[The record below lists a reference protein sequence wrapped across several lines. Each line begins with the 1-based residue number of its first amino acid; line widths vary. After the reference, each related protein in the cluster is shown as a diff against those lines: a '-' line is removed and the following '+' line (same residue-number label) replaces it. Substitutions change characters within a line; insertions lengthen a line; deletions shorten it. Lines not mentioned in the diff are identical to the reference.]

1 MKPLRLLSIA
11 VVLLAGCALA
21 PATATKAPPRTSVVF
36 DHPDKFADVKDA
48 YIPTDE
54 GRDLILSHL
63 REYLVSRCDPLL
75 PEGYKLTI
83 TFTDIKLAGEY
94 EPWHGAQWENVRI
107 IKAVYP
113 PAFTF
118 TYSVTD
124 SSGRTV
130 KEGSENIIDMAFQMR
145 LLTPYAT
152 SYDSLAYEKDIL
164 NDWARATLRGLAKA

>member
-63 REYLVSRCDPLL
+63 RE
-75 PEGYKLTI
+75 
-83 TFTDIKLAGEY
+83 
-94 EPWHGAQWENVRI
+94 
-107 IKAVYP
+107 
-113 PAFTF
+113 
-118 TYSVTD
+118 
-124 SSGRTV
+124 
-130 KEGSENIIDMAFQMR
+130 
-145 LLTPYAT
+145 
-152 SYDSLAYEKDIL
+152 
-164 NDWARATLRGLAKA
+164 